1 MCARDFAHLL
11 FICQNEQ
18 VNHIAL
24 QQFRIEQC
32 AKTLFQK
39 VPCVPDRPIWINPI
53 GCFIGYMTSLHRKEI
68 RSASVRVADFSRC
81 SSRREM
87 NCIWECIA
95 TSASQVKNDLV
106 PRLGA
111 TYQQVSVGRLFEW
124 LWLVADSAGNQ
135 PTFAAMTDPVR
146 HDHLSCQQMLQ
157 RLGTGPCR
165 QRTGTT
171 CPSSGSCHRK
181 PLPASCR
188 PRKHY
193 LPANVPS
200 SPCMIEK
207 GGPQKK
213 SVTFWIFPRP
223 ISEYCSTGHGR
234 EFGGR

>member
-18 VNHIAL
+18 VNH
-24 QQFRIEQC
+24 
-32 AKTLFQK
+32 
-39 VPCVPDRPIWINPI
+39 I

-207 GGPQKK
+207 GGTQKK